1 MEKVRLGIVGVGQ
14 QGSIYGS
21 LITGVQINAQGGMP
35 ISDIKFDQI
44 EVGAFCD
51 IDTNI
56 LANLKE
62 KFPNIPVYTD
72 YIEMMDSG
80 NIDAVV
86 TTLPHYFHAQVGMD
100 ALNRGLHTLL
110 EKPAGVYTKQV
121 AEINALSL
129 TKPELTFGVFFNQR
143 MNPLYR
149 RLKEIIDNGEIG
161 AIRRTNWIITT
172 WYRPQAYYDMSAWR
186 ATWGGEGGGVLVN
199 QAPHQIDLLQWMC
212 GMPKSVVSNCKYGSH
227 RDIAV
232 EDEVTAIFDYGNG
245 ATGVFVTC
253 THDLMGTDRLEIFGD
268 KGKIVVEGSKTAKIT
283 RLKQSEQEV
292 NANTKDKA
300 SVFKLMMGGAMG
312 FDSSVM
318 ETETI
323 EFPNVWGAQ
332 HADVL
337 KNFAANII
345 DKTPLVAPGTDGI
358 NGVRLANAI
367 HLSSWLGK
375 EVDVDFDEELFHKL
389 LQEKAANENK

>member
-172 WYRPQAYYDMSAWR
+172 
-186 ATWGGEGGGVLVN
+186 
-199 QAPHQIDLLQWMC
+199 
-212 GMPKSVVSNCKYGSH
+212 
-227 RDIAV
+227 
-232 EDEVTAIFDYGNG
+232 
-245 ATGVFVTC
+245 
-253 THDLMGTDRLEIFGD
+253 
-268 KGKIVVEGSKTAKIT
+268 
-283 RLKQSEQEV
+283 
-292 NANTKDKA
+292 
-300 SVFKLMMGGAMG
+300 
-312 FDSSVM
+312 
-318 ETETI
+318 
-323 EFPNVWGAQ
+323 
-332 HADVL
+332 
-337 KNFAANII
+337 
-345 DKTPLVAPGTDGI
+345 
-358 NGVRLANAI
+358 
-367 HLSSWLGK
+367 
-375 EVDVDFDEELFHKL
+375 
-389 LQEKAANENK
+389 